1 MVQRI
6 KERVNLRI
14 LGLMLVTAFFI
25 GLSLWNE
32 PLPFSV
38 KAQATPAVEGTSIS
52 LPVVMEAAQATAL
65 PPELIGNQ
73 EQTNGIVFGSSLLIL
88 IVVISTI
95 SVMRTRNK
103 ITKSAVEKK
112 GR

>member
-6 KERVNLRI
+6 KEHVNLRL
-14 LGLMLVTAFFI
+14 LGLMLVIALFI

-38 KAQATPAVEGTSIS
+38 KAQATPAVEGTSVS
-52 LPVVMEAAQATAL
+52 LPVVMAEPTTAP
-65 PPELIGNQ
+65 PPELIENQ
-73 EQTNGIVFGSSLLIL
+73 NQTNGIVFGSSLLIL

-112 GR
+112 GE

>member
-6 KERVNLRI
+6 QEHVNLRL
-14 LGLMLVTAFFI
+14 LGIMLVVALFI
-25 GLSLWNE
+25 GLSWWNE

-38 KAQATPAVEGTSIS
+38 QAQATPAAEGTAVS
-52 LPVVMEAAQATAL
+52 LPVVMAAETATAL
-65 PPELIGNQ
+65 PPELLENQ
-73 EQTNGIVFGSSLLIL
+73 NQTNGIVFGSSLLIL

-103 ITKSAVEKK
+103 LTRNVK
-112 GR
+112 